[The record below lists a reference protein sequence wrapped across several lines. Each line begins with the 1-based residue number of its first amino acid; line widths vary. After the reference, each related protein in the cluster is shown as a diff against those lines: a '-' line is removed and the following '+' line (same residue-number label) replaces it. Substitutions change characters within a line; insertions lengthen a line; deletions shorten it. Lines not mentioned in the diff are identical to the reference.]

1 MALNKLKKW
10 IGTQAM
16 AAFFDQLNDN
26 VDATNAAIDLAE
38 QNSANISSVLAG
50 GETDAA
56 TRQNGWTGVIRYKK
70 NDLGRVSVW
79 GRTTAGTV
87 ANGTIIATL
96 PAGYRPEF
104 TVAVPVYDRDSA
116 RAKVPFIIDDSGA
129 ITIRAT
135 DDNSIV
141 SGRTVDFEISF
152 NAV

>member
-10 IGTQAM
+10 VGTQAM
-16 AAFFDQLNDN
+16 TAFFDQLNDN
-26 VDATNAAIDLAE
+26 VDATNAAIDVVETLL
-38 QNSANISSVLAG
+38 VG

-104 TVAVPVYDRDSA
+104 SVAVPVYDRDSA
-116 RAKVPFIIDDSGA
+116 RAKVPFIIGADGA
-129 ITIRAT
+129 IVIRAT

-141 SGRTVDFEISF
+141 SGRTVDFGISF
-152 NAV
+152 DAV